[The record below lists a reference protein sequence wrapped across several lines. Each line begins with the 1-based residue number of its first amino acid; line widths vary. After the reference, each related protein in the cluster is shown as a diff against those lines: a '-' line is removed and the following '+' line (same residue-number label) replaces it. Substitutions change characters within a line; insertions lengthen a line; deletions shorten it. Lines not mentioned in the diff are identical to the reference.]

1 MGKDRFTTNE
11 AAVELGV
18 TAARVRQ
25 MVLHR
30 VLPATKFGR
39 DLVITAESLEVAKRR
54 KIMPGPVP
62 KRAGGDKHPRGQI
75 RATNGTSTSKSSKKK
90 GSKK

>member
-1 MGKDRFTTNE
+1 MSKDRFTTNE
-11 AAVELGV
+11 TAVELGV

-25 MVLHR
+25 MVLHG

-54 KIMPGPVP
+54 KTMPGPAKSAGGE
-62 KRAGGDKHPRGQI
+62 KRAIGQT
-75 RATNGTSTSKSSKKK
+75 RATNGTSAGSSSEKKSSKR
-90 GSKK
+90 